1 MHIPDGYLSP
11 STCATLYV
19 ASAPFWYIALQR
31 VRRLLNT
38 RLVPLL
44 AVFSAFSFVIMMF
57 NLPLPGGTTGH
68 AVGMG
73 IATIVLGPWGSMLA
87 VSVALLAS
95 YFVLVLL
102 QVFFRYVLNE
112 SLFWAEELV
121 RAAMLWGIML
131 SSALV
136 AASRGHI
143 RVEVLE
149 LMLPPRGRRVVMW
162 MANVMTLAFSL
173 ILLYAGIQFI
183 ARTWMQQSPVLDV
196 PKWTVYLAIPI
207 GAALES
213 LLMILTWNRDVPV
226 DELTD
231 RTL

>member
-87 VSVALLAS
+87 VSVALLIQALFFGDGGVTAFGANCFNMAIVGS
-95 YFVLVLL
+95 LVAYGVYRLIAG
-102 QVFFRYVLNE
+102 R
-112 SLFWAEELV
+112 
-121 RAAMLWGIML
+121 
-131 SSALV
+131 SALT
-136 AASRGHI
+136 ASR
-143 RVEVLE
+143 RVIAGE
-149 LMLPPRGRRVVMW
+149 LAVSRAV
-162 MANVMTLAFSL
+162 NCD
-173 ILLYAGIQFI
+173 
-183 ARTWMQQSPVLDV
+183 AR
-196 PKWTVYLAIPI
+196 
-207 GAALES
+207 
-213 LLMILTWNRDVPV
+213 
-226 DELTD
+226 
-231 RTL
+231 